1 MRENG
6 LSTARRTDRTTVPNN
21 SAPTTKQ
28 LREEQRAAKV
38 AALKEKQKRE
48 KRNIIIGVT
57 LGAIALLAAIALLL
71 WFIFSQAVPKQDPA
85 DIEISGLETWDD
97 LTGGQHADVVDGQV
111 VENPAK
117 IDYATEYDMNPPAGG
132 AHYGAWLNCGVYTEP
147 QESERAVHSLEHGA
161 VWVTYNADELSE
173 DEIKTLQDSVPNSY
187 IVLSPYEGLDAPVVA
202 SAWGAQ
208 VKLDGVDDERLE
220 QFIDKFWKSASAP
233 EPGARCDGAV
243 DGPGKIA

>member
-38 AALKEKQKRE
+38 AALKEKQRRE
-48 KRNIIIGVT
+48 KRKVIIGIT
-57 LGAIALLAAIALLL
+57 LGAVALIAAIALLL
-71 WFIFSQAVPKQDPA
+71 WFILSQAVPKQDPA
-85 DIEISGLETWDD
+85 DIKISGLQTWDD
-97 LTGGQHADVVDGQV
+97 LKGGQHADVVDGQV
-111 VENPAK
+111 VENPAP
-117 IDYATEYDMNPPAGG
+117 IDYAADYDMNPPAGG

-161 VWVTYNADELSE
+161 VWVTYNPDEVDADGVAALAAELPTTYS
-173 DEIKTLQDSVPNSY
+173 I
-187 IVLSPYEGLDAPVVA
+187 LSPYKDLQSPVVA

-208 VKLDGVDDERLE
+208 VELDGVDDARLGTFLE
-220 QFIDKFWKSASAP
+220 KYWKSPTAP
-233 EPGARCDGAV
+233 EPGAACSGAYT
-243 DGPGKIA
+243 GPGKVG